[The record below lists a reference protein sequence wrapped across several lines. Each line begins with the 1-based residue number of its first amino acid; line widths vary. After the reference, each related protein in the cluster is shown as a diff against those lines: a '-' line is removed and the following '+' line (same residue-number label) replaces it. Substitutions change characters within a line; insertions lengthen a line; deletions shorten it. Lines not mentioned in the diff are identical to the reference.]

1 MNLTSDASGK
11 SLRIVFLGTPQFA
24 ATCLEQLLE
33 SRHEVVGVVT
43 APDRPAGRGRSLR
56 ASEVKQVAEKHGLPL
71 AQPTSL
77 KSPDFHALLD
87 TWNAD
92 LGVVVA
98 FRMLPESVWNRPP
111 LGTVNLHGSLLPQYR
126 GAAPIHWA
134 VLNGETATGASTF
147 LLKHEIDTGHVL
159 GKVEVPI
166 GPDDTTGTVHDRL
179 LAAGKHLLVTTV
191 DELAAGTAQP
201 VPQSELTRQG
211 EHLKE
216 APKLFKEHGRIDW
229 SRNAQDVHNQ
239 IRGLNPFPG
248 AWTTLPDGGT
258 LRIHSSTLSID
269 WGSAPGTVHSTKT
282 ELAVQ
287 CGDVAISLLRVQP
300 QGKPAMNV
308 KDFLNGLR
316 TPLRILGKA

>member
-1 MNLTSDASGK
+1 MDLTSDSAPR

-33 SRHEVVGVVT
+33 SRHEIVGVVT

-56 ASEVKQVAEKHGLPL
+56 ASEVKQVAERHGLPL
-71 AQPTSL
+71 AQPVSL
-77 KSPDFHALLD
+77 KSPEFLAVLD
-87 TWNAD
+87 GWNPD

-134 VLNGETATGASTF
+134 VLHGETTTGASTF

-159 GKVEVPI
+159 DKVEVSI
-166 GPDDTTGTVHDRL
+166 GPNDTTGDVHDRL
-179 LAAGKHLLVTTV
+179 LEAGKHLLVATV
-191 DELAAGTAQP
+191 DNLAHGTAHP
-201 VPQSELTRQG
+201 VPQSELATEGAR
-211 EHLKE
+211 LKE
-216 APKLFKEHGRIDW
+216 APKLFKEHGLIDW
-229 SRNAQDVHNQ
+229 SRSAQEIHNQ

-248 AWTTLPDGGT
+248 AWTSLPDGGT
-258 LRIHSSTLSID
+258 LRIHSSALTSN
-269 WGSAPGTVHSTKT
+269 WGSSPGTVHSTKT

-287 CGDVAISLLRVQP
+287 CGDVGLNLLRVQP
-300 QGKPAMNV
+300 QGKPAMDV

-316 TPLRILGKA
+316 TPLRILGNT

>member
-166 GPDDTTGTVHDRL
+166 GPDDTTGTVHNRL

>member
-1 MNLTSDASGK
+1 MDLTTDRAPK
-11 SLRIVFLGTPQFA
+11 SLRIMFLGTPQFA

-33 SRHEVVGVVT
+33 SRHDVVGVVT

-71 AQPTSL
+71 AQPASL

-87 TWNAD
+87 TWNPD

-134 VLNGETATGASTF
+134 VLNGETTTGASTF

-166 GPDDTTGTVHDRL
+166 GPDDTTGAVHDRL
-179 LAAGKHLLVTTV
+179 LEAGKHLLVATV
-191 DELAAGTAQP
+191 NNLADGTAQP
-201 VPQSELTRQG
+201 VPQSELTQDG
-211 EHLKE
+211 ERLNE
-216 APKLFKEHGRIDW
+216 APKLFKEHGLIDW
-229 SRNAQDVHNQ
+229 SRDAQEIHNQ

-258 LRIHSSTLSID
+258 LRIHSSSLCGD
-269 WGSAPGTVHSTKT
+269 WGSAPGTVHITKT
-282 ELAVQ
+282 ELSVQ
-287 CGDVAISLLRVQP
+287 CGDGAVSLLRVQP
-300 QGKPAMNV
+300 QGKPAMDV

-316 TPLRILGKA
+316 TPLRILGNT

>member
-43 APDRPAGRGRSLR
+43 TPDRPAGRGRSLR

-134 VLNGETATGASTF
+134 VLNGEAATGASTF

-179 LAAGKHLLVTTV
+179 LDAGKHLLVTTV

-201 VPQSELTRQG
+201 VPQSELTQEG
-211 EHLKE
+211 ERLKE

-248 AWTTLPDGGT
+248 AWTTRPDGGT
-258 LRIHSSTLSID
+258 LRIHSSTLSSD

>member
-134 VLNGETATGASTF
+134 VLNGEAATGASTF

-179 LAAGKHLLVTTV
+179 LDAGKHLLVTTV

-201 VPQSELTRQG
+201 VPQSELTQEG
-211 EHLKE
+211 ERLKE

-258 LRIHSSTLSID
+258 LRIHSSTLSSD